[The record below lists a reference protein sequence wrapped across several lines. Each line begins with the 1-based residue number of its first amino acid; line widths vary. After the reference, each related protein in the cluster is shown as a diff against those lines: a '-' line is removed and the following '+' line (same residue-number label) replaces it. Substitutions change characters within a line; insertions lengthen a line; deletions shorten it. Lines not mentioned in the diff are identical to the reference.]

1 MNLSSLLELVKH
13 GESEK
18 IELKRTTGQRSEG
31 AKAVCAMLNSSGG
44 FVLFG
49 VNDDGLLKGQ
59 QVTSKTLEDVAA
71 ELARIE
77 PPAFPDIETVNL
89 ENGNSVLALRVSG
102 GGGPYTYDGRPY
114 VRNGAATHRMP
125 QQYYERLLLERMHAS
140 NRWQNQ
146 RA

>member
-1 MNLSSLLELVKH
+1 M
-13 GESEK
+13 GEVR
-18 IELKRTTGQRSEG
+18 LT
-31 AKAVCAMLNSSGG
+31 MLNGPGG

-49 VNDDGLLKGQ
+49 VSDNGSVKGQ
-59 QVTSKTLEDVAA
+59 QVTSKTPEDVAA
-71 ELARIE
+71 KFARIE

-89 ENGNSVLALRVSG
+89 VNGNSVLVLHVSG

-140 NRWQNQ
+140 NRWVPS
-146 RA
+146 RSSPDIRIMPSLSAVSIRL